1 MDSQRRRLLAAL
13 AAIGSGGLAGC
24 AAGIPEPTGDSE
36 GQSQGDQAAGRD
48 AASTAT
54 VEDETTVTQAETTA
68 TTDEAQAEIDAAKQQ
83 LRAAGVEGES
93 LSQLIT
99 ELRRDRDGWQRLA
112 DEATKDIEG
121 LVSELYRV
129 ADERYATGLER
140 AATLETHRKNRR
152 WLNAAEAA
160 AEARGAFDTA
170 SALAFLVYRYAE
182 QHDGATR
189 FQPGPRWSDAAEA
202 CFPWLEWTRKR
213 AWLAAKHTTRR
224 HEFRAREAVVSET
237 DWPSESAVEFNYAAN
252 GVDGG

>member
-1 MDSQRRRLLAAL
+1 MDAQRRRLLATL

-24 AAGIPEPTGDSE
+24 AAGIPEPTGDGE
-36 GQSQGDQAAGRD
+36 GQSQDSQAAARD

-54 VEDETTVTQAETTA
+54 VEEDTTVTQAETTA

-83 LRAAGVEGES
+83 LRAAGVEGDS
-93 LSQLIT
+93 LSELIT
-99 ELRRDRDGWQRLA
+99 ELRRDRDGWQLLA
-112 DEATKDIEG
+112 GEATKDIEG
-121 LVSELYRV
+121 LVDELYHV
-129 ADERYATGLER
+129 ADERYATAVER
-140 AATLETHRKNRR
+140 TATLETHRKNRR
-152 WLNAAEAA
+152 WLNAAESA

-170 SALAFLVYRYAE
+170 SALTWVVSRYSLE
-182 QHDGATR
+182 HDGATR

-224 HEFRAREAVVSET
+224 HEFRAREAVVSES